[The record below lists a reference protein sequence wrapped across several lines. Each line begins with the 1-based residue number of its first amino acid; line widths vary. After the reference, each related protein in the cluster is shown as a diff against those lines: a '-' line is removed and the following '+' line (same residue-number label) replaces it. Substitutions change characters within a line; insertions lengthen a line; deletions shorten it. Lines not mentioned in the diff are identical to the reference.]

1 MAFGLRLGLLGLVSA
16 HFEFPIKQT
25 LYNHLYYRSYV
36 QDLCVDIVQSDE
48 RPCSASQDCSPLL
61 RYDCAN
67 YQTSNVSEVMFG
79 ETAGLLMTLEGTVQL
94 SSLQSCGEGSCP
106 WCTNFQSCVGPMAET
121 NRQELTA
128 GSCVLWEYST
138 ASSSE
143 AFEVFV
149 GAFGGSPEGLVAY
162 EWKRGNLQD
171 WSYGQVQVPNDGEFL
186 LRFYLASYDSSGG
199 GVVGSS
205 LRLRN
210 VRAQPCLN
218 ATALAAGPP
227 ASTTTSST
235 SSSSGST
242 TSRSLTRTTSST
254 FTSSTVS
261 KSTSSSSSSSSS
273 SSRSVTTSSA
283 STSFTSMASSTSS
296 RTRST
301 TGTATSTAPVIAAAS
316 TSCDTGSHASELLL
330 VFLSLGAFF
339 LLLLLTA
346 FCRGV
351 NLEKSKAVAPEIS
364 RLDRMMQV
372 LRSFGLEDEE
382 DLKLELKR
390 GQEDRKEM
398 EDLRLELDQ
407 LRARQRDLELLRAA
421 HFTLQ
426 HQFMNETRLCAE
438 LRRAAAA
445 REVQL
450 IMPDDRSDDDDGL
463 LT

>member
-1 MAFGLRLGLLGLVSA
+1 MAAGLRLGLLGLVTA
-16 HFEFPIKQT
+16 QFEFPIKQT

-36 QDLCVDIVQSDE
+36 QDLCVDIVQSDSK
-48 RPCSASQDCSPLL
+48 PCSVSQDCSPLL

-79 ETAGLLMTLEGTVQL
+79 ETPGLLMTLEGTVQL
-94 SSLQSCGEGSCP
+94 SSLQSCGEGTCP
-106 WCTNFQSCVGPMAET
+106 WCTNHQSCVGPMAET
-121 NRQELTA
+121 NLQELTA
-128 GSCVLWEYST
+128 GSCVRWEYST
-138 ASSSE
+138 QNSSE

-149 GAFGGSPEGLVAY
+149 GAFGGTPERLVAY
-162 EWKRGNLQD
+162 ELKRGLAQD

-199 GVVGSS
+199 GIVGSS

-210 VRAQPCLN
+210 VRSQPCLN

-242 TSRSLTRTTSST
+242 TSSITQTTSST
-254 FTSSTVS
+254 TASSTVS
-261 KSTSSSSSSSSS
+261 KSTSSSSSS
-273 SSRSVTTSSA
+273 RSVTSTSST
-283 STSFTSMASSTSS
+283 STSFTSTSIVSSTSS

-301 TGTATSTAPVIAAAS
+301 TVTATSTAPVIAAIAS
-316 TSCDTGSHASELLL
+316 TSCDTSDTSELFL

-346 FCRGV
+346 LCRSVGE
-351 NLEKSKAVAPEIS
+351 NSKAVAPEIS
-364 RLDRMMQV
+364 KLDRMMQV
-372 LRSFGLEDEE
+372 LRSFGLDDEE

-390 GQEDRKEM
+390 GQEDRAEM
-398 EDLRLELDQ
+398 EDLRLELER
-407 LRARQRDLELLRAA
+407 LRAQQKELELLRGA

-450 IMPDDRSDDDDGL
+450 IMPDDRSDDEGL